1 MFQLGQRLAIINRG
15 RNHFTNTKTGEVVVQ
30 DLPQPQITHLT
41 TRSTSPPFRHAT
53 RLRIPKVKRMSS
65 RFLYQLAAA

>member
-30 DLPQPQITHLT
+30 DLPQPQTNHLT
-41 TRSTSPPFRHAT
+41 NRRARHPHFDTRRACESQKLKGCLLGSFTN
-53 RLRIPKVKRMSS
+53 
-65 RFLYQLAAA
+65 